1 MAEATDK
8 FVIRR
13 HTPVRT
19 LLLRTAAVLIGLF
32 ALYVVF
38 EFGRYSAGFD
48 RATAAADRGE
58 L

>member
-32 ALYVVF
+32 AL
-38 EFGRYSAGFD
+38 
-48 RATAAADRGE
+48 
-58 L
+58 